1 MTTLA
6 HKFHS
11 SDLSRNSATVF
22 AAAEASPVLVTR
34 RDGEDLILMTK
45 READAT
51 ATLNEFAAQL
61 LGLTAYSPQE
71 LADKVSQLYPWM
83 LALRQEDREQC
94 ASDLLQATRAALA
107 TGQPE
112 RVVSELLSWRETARA
127 LSDGLLASS
136 DDWLESLELVER
148 PV

>member
-11 SDLSRNSATVF
+11 SELSRNSATVF

-34 RDGEDLILMTK
+34 RDGEDLVLMTK

-61 LGLTAYSPQE
+61 LGLTAHSPQE

-83 LALRQEDREQC
+83 LALRQEDREKC

-112 RVVSELLSWRETARA
+112 RVVSEMLSWRETARA